1 MDLTKQFFDKFPDKM
16 KEELKE
22 FYEDLSEQEF
32 DSKYATIM
40 QYRRRWVLPRPIEL
54 IRFQDL
60 FDIKLFAKMMV
71 ESLSQRGLQKEED
84 IDIVEEVIAQS
95 KGLTRKEYRDK
106 KRTEY
111 HMRALMVSGL

>member
-1 MDLTKQFFDKFPDKM
+1 MDLTKRFFDKFPDKM

-40 QYRRRWVLPRPIEL
+40 QCRRRWVLPRPIEL

-71 ESLSQRGLQKEED
+71 ESLSQRGLQKEE
-84 IDIVEEVIAQS
+84 VIAQS
-95 KGLTRKEYRDK
+95 NGLTRKEYREK

>member
-40 QYRRRWVLPRPIEL
+40 QCRRRWVLPRPIEL

-60 FDIKLFAKMMV
+60 FDIKLFAKMMR

-84 IDIVEEVIAQS
+84 IDFITLPSLLKRGIKVIGNAHELESVEE
-95 KGLTRKEYRDK
+95 
-106 KRTEY
+106 
-111 HMRALMVSGL
+111 

>member
-1 MDLTKQFFDKFPDKM
+1 MDLTKQFFDKFQDKV
-16 KEELKE
+16 KDDLKKV
-22 FYEDLSEQEF
+22 YEDLSEQEF
-32 DSKYATIM
+32 DSKYVTFM
-40 QYRRRWVLPRPIEL
+40 QCRHQLVLPRPAEL

-71 ESLSQRGLQKEED
+71 ESLSQRDHQKEED
-84 IDIVEEVIAQS
+84 IDIVEEIIAQS
-95 KGLTRKEYRDK
+95 EGLTRKEYRDK

>member
-1 MDLTKQFFDKFPDKM
+1 MDLTKQFFDKFQDKV
-16 KEELKE
+16 KDDLRK

-40 QYRRRWVLPRPIEL
+40 QCRRRWVLPRPAEL
-54 IRFQDL
+54 IRFQGL
-60 FDIKLFAKMMV
+60 FDIKLFAKMMI

-84 IDIVEEVIAQS
+84 IDLVEEVIAQS
-95 KGLTRKEYRDK
+95 EGLTRKEYRDK